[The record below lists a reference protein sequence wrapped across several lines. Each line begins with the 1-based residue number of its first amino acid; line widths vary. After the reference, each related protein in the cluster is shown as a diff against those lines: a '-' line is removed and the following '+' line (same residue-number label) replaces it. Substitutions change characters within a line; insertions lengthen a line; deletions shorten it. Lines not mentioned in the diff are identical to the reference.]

1 MFPAKSASPLSVWG
15 LVRYLILCAAHQK
28 KDGETVD
35 PNGEF
40 LE

>member
-1 MFPAKSASPLSVWG
+1 MFPAKSASPLSAPA
-15 LVRYLILCAAHQK
+15 LVRYLILCAASQK

-35 PNGEF
+35 SDGEF